1 LSSLR
6 RWLEWRRRRRLLLK
20 KQTIQRLKKP
30 KNVTQQVEK
39 TQPTDRDFATS
50 RMNERSPA
58 FFSFPVILFHSLS
71 HQTWNGF
78 HIFERS
84 PSNIV

>member
-1 LSSLR
+1 
-6 RWLEWRRRRRLLLK
+6 
-20 KQTIQRLKKP
+20 
-30 KNVTQQVEK
+30 VTPNK
-39 TQPTDRDFATS
+39 SKRPNQPTVTLPHHGWMSVRQRF
-50 RMNERSPA
+50 